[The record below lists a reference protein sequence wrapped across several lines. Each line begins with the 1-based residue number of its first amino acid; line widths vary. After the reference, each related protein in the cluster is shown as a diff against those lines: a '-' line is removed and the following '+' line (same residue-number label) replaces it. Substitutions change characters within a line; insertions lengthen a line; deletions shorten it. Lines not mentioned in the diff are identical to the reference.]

1 MPKQIRT
8 PDATF
13 LHLSQGDNFEQF
25 MRGFL
30 QYLQS
35 KLKVIEVK
43 GKIDYQYY
51 DCGFYHGRPDQYWQ
65 RFKNLEFYCDKK
77 LLDFFEV
84 KNFIEDH
91 IGINKLNCE
100 CELLNNETEIRRKSL
115 VNQYG
120 TDFGVPGRRNL
131 DVVL

>member
-8 PDATF
+8 PDVTF

-51 DCGFYHGRPDQYWQ
+51 ECGFYHGRPDQYWQ
-65 RFKNLEFYCDKK
+65 RFKNLYGMPSQQRQKPLEKEDAEKILKIY
-77 LLDFFEV
+77 LDMSRNPNL
-84 KNFIEDH
+84 KTGKI
-91 IGINKLNCE
+91 K
-100 CELLNNETEIRRKSL
+100 ETNS
-115 VNQYG
+115 
-120 TDFGVPGRRNL
+120 TF
-131 DVVL
+131 